1 MNLSNGLDI
10 FLSTQPVIP
19 KLPEMLIRVEV
30 KVNLADY
37 FSEINSPKPLSRT
50 TQLQVTDD
58 RDAYIGC
65 TNQKHALVYKI
76 TVCKYIFL
84 LRIQHKLAT
93 DQFH

>member
-1 MNLSNGLDI
+1 MYQMNLSNGLDI

-50 TQLQVTDD
+50 TQLQVTGD

-65 TNQKHALVYKI
+65 TN
-76 TVCKYIFL
+76 
-84 LRIQHKLAT
+84 
-93 DQFH
+93 